1 MRYNVFLWLSACM
14 IGWQP
19 ASGGQTYAVVIG
31 IADYQALTYATGD
44 LRYADR
50 DARQMV
56 AFLRSKAGGSVS
68 PSHVALLTN
77 RQATRMAIDRALQ
90 LFQRAGSADRVVLYF
105 SGHGVPDGFVPY
117 DVRPGRPDQMLTY
130 ARIKAAFRASKA
142 KTKLC
147 IADACL
153 SGGLTK
159 PQLRRTTIPKQ
170 STDGSSVAMMLASRS
185 SQSAVEVGSLAGGV
199 FTYFML
205 KGLSGQADLDRN
217 GIVSIREL
225 HQYVSPRVKRQT
237 NGKQTPIFYGR
248 FPDNLTLTYL

>member
-1 MRYNVFLWLSACM
+1 MFIWLGLLL
-14 IGWQP
+14 IGWLP
-19 ASGGQTYAVVIG
+19 VYGGQTYAVVIG

-56 AFLRSKAGGSVS
+56 SFLRSKAGGSVLS
-68 PSHVALLTN
+68 SHLILLTN
-77 RQATRMAIDRALQ
+77 RQATRKAIDQSLH
-90 LFQRAGSADRVVLYF
+90 LFRQAGSDDRVVLYF
-105 SGHGVPDGFVPY
+105 SGHGVPNGFVPH

-130 ARIKAAFRASKA
+130 TRIKAAFRASKA

-159 PQLRRTTIPKQ
+159 PQLQRTTIPEQ
-170 STDGSSVAMMLASRS
+170 SADGSSVAMMLASRS
-185 SQSAVEVGSLAGGV
+185 SQSAIEMKSLTGGA

-205 KGLSGQADLDRN
+205 KGLGGQADLDRN

-225 HQYVSPRVKRQT
+225 HKYVSPRVKQQT
-237 NGKQTPIFYGR
+237 KGQQTPVFYGR
-248 FPDNLTLTYL
+248 FPDNLALTYL

>member
-1 MRYNVFLWLSACM
+1 MWHNVFLWLSALL
-14 IGWQP
+14 IGWLP
-19 ASGGQTYAVVIG
+19 AYGGQTYAVVIG
-31 IADYQALTYATGD
+31 IADYRALTYATGD

-56 AFLRSKAGGSVS
+56 AFLRSKAGGSLS
-68 PSHVALLTN
+68 LSHIILLTN
-77 RQATRMAIDRALQ
+77 QQATRTAIGQALQ
-90 LFQRAGSADRVVLYF
+90 LFRRADSTDRVVLYF

-130 ARIKAAFRASKA
+130 SQIKAAFRSSKA

-153 SGGLTK
+153 SGGLTR
-159 PQLRRTTIPKQ
+159 PQFNRITIPKQ
-170 STDGSSVAMMLASRS
+170 ATDYSSVAMMLASRS
-185 SQSAVEVGSLAGGV
+185 SQSAVEAGSLAGGV

-205 KGLSGQADLDRN
+205 QGLTGRADLDRN

-225 HQYVSPRVKRQT
+225 HQYVSPKVKQRT

-248 FPDNLTLTYL
+248 FPDDLALTYL